1 MKFSSNFKTL
11 SSIIL
16 VSSLLILFL
25 GKEYIEKK
33 ENKILINKYDNISK
47 IFHEKVQLLIDKKR
61 NATLALTL
69 ALTHDNENI
78 KKIILEDYKYDL
90 KEVSEVLKNNTEFKN
105 IWFHIVD
112 KNGVSKYRSWTDKIG
127 DNIREFR
134 NDVDEIL
141 TNHKMISTIS
151 VGKYDI
157 TFKAMVPIFH
167 KNEFIGFFET
177 ISHFD
182 SLVENIKVSNKD
194 VNALILVNEE
204 FTKQLNNSLTKTFI
218 QDHYIINLD
227 IDKVLLEY
235 IKKREYFR
243 FSHY

>member
-1 MKFSSNFKTL
+1 M
-11 SSIIL
+11 
-16 VSSLLILFL
+16 
-25 GKEYIEKK
+25 
-33 ENKILINKYDNISK
+33 
-47 IFHEKVQLLIDKKR
+47 
-61 NATLALTL
+61 

-157 TFKAMVPIFH
+157 TFKKLWFQF
-167 KNEFIGFFET
+167 FIKM
-177 ISHFD
+177 
-182 SLVENIKVSNKD
+182 SL
-194 VNALILVNEE
+194 
-204 FTKQLNNSLTKTFI
+204 
-218 QDHYIINLD
+218 
-227 IDKVLLEY
+227 
-235 IKKREYFR
+235 
-243 FSHY
+243 